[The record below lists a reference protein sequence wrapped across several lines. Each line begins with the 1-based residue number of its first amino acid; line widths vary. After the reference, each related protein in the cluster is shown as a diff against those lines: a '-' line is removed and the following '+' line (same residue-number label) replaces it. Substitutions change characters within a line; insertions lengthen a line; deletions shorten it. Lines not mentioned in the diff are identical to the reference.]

1 MAVLNPELKHFDI
14 LDESHG
20 PKGEW
25 NYGVYYTEYFEH
37 LPKFLE
43 NSAFA
48 QYHIIREN
56 SNSYK
61 IDSEHVTCMIPS
73 LNWFCLK
80 TKAQDKFVTFK
91 QNCKIEE
98 NITYECPLILV
109 PLCKAELNTQRTK
122 VFANLKQQQFEDV

>member
-1 MAVLNPELKHFDI
+1 
-14 LDESHG
+14 
-20 PKGEW
+20 
-25 NYGVYYTEYFEH
+25 
-37 LPKFLE
+37 
-43 NSAFA
+43 
-48 QYHIIREN
+48 
-56 SNSYK
+56 
-61 IDSEHVTCMIPS
+61 MIPS

-98 NITYECPLILV
+98 NITYECPLVLV